1 MDFARGVKKHEF
13 LQCFGPFGGHGFYLG
28 DVQKLWFLRGFG
40 LEGWQKNGKIG
51 ILKVF
56 QHSWLEKNG
65 QGSANIGPKMG
76 QHGANIGQD
85 RANIGQHRANMGPT
99 WGQDRANIDQHRP
112 NMGPR

>member
-1 MDFARGVKKHEF
+1 MSFYSVSGPSAATDFILVMFKSF
-13 LQCFGPFGGHGFYLG
+13 GFYVVWG
-28 DVQKLWFLRGFG
+28 SRDGK
-40 LEGWQKNGKIG
+40 KNGKIG

-112 NMGPR
+112 NMGLR